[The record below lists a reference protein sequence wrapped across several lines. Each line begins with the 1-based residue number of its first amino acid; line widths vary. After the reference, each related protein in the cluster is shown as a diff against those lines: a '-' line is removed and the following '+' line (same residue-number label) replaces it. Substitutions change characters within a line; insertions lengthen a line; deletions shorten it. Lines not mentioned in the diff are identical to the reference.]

1 MNFKQN
7 NSSNSINISD
17 WKNIIYDFKPK
28 ISIIDSDYSIEETLK
43 SQFVKLVIL
52 DTTKITSSSINYCK
66 KECSLVK
73 KPILALIT
81 KEMTS
86 TIHLEKEYADFI
98 ITPVNNLELSARIQ
112 KILYKDNSLLK
123 ETNIQIGDI
132 SINLETYEEFV
143 KNERITLRFK
153 EFQLLQLLIS
163 NPEKVYTRES
173 LLNQIWGYN
182 YFGGTRT
189 VDVHIRRL
197 RSKISNSNSSSIE
210 TIWNVG
216 YRFRK
221 NR

>member
-1 MNFKQN
+1 MH
-7 NSSNSINISD
+7 SV
-17 WKNIIYDFKPK
+17 
-28 ISIIDSDYSIEETLK
+28 SIILC
-43 SQFVKLVIL
+43 L
-52 DTTKITSSSINYCK
+52 
-66 KECSLVK
+66 
-73 KPILALIT
+73 
-81 KEMTS
+81 
-86 TIHLEKEYADFI
+86 
-98 ITPVNNLELSARIQ
+98 PVLLTF
-112 KILYKDNSLLK
+112 KILTGTPSLLK

-132 SINLETYEEFV
+132 SINLETYEVFV

>member
-1 MNFKQN
+1 MFFSKKANLSFNYKRNHIN
-7 NSSNSINISD
+7 NS
-17 WKNIIYDFKPK
+17 FR
-28 ISIIDSDYSIEETLK
+28 
-43 SQFVKLVIL
+43 
-52 DTTKITSSSINYCK
+52 
-66 KECSLVK
+66 
-73 KPILALIT
+73 
-81 KEMTS
+81 
-86 TIHLEKEYADFI
+86 KEYADFI

-132 SINLETYEEFV
+132 SIHLETYEVFV

>member
-1 MNFKQN
+1 M
-7 NSSNSINISD
+7 
-17 WKNIIYDFKPK
+17 
-28 ISIIDSDYSIEETLK
+28 
-43 SQFVKLVIL
+43 IL
-52 DTTKITSSSINYCK
+52 
-66 KECSLVK
+66 
-73 KPILALIT
+73 
-81 KEMTS
+81 
-86 TIHLEKEYADFI
+86 FI

-132 SINLETYEEFV
+132 SINLETYEVFV